1 MQCCMSVI
9 FQYNWKKNRQRKRS
23 RKNETLNDLPKKKTI
38 GKPDALTLTNQSL
51 HWKVK
56 FKLNVAPKT
65 KIILLLRHSW
75 VLSDMQWF

>member
-51 HWKVK
+51 H
-56 FKLNVAPKT
+56 
-65 KIILLLRHSW
+65 
-75 VLSDMQWF
+75 